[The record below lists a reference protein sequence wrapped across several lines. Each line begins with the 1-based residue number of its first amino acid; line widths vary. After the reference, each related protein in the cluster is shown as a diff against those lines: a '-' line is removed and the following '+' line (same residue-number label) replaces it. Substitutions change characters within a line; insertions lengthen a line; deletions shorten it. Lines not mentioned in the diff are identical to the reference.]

1 MTTKVLLVDDHPAM
15 LLALRNLLEKQIPFE
30 VAGIASDGDDCL
42 MKAQELMPGLI
53 VLDLDMPKTDG
64 FDVIRRLKIKL
75 PNARILVLSSLDE
88 QVYGGRVR
96 SLGGHGFINKT
107 AGANIILAACVAV
120 SQGYTFFSIAPNGMD
135 SISDNEKLD
144 LISDREFQVL
154 KFLGKGMG
162 NHEISKQLHISNKT
176 VATYKSRLY
185 EKIGVNNIAD
195 LMNFCRHNKICET

>member
-75 PNARILVLSSLDE
+75 PDARILVLSSLDE